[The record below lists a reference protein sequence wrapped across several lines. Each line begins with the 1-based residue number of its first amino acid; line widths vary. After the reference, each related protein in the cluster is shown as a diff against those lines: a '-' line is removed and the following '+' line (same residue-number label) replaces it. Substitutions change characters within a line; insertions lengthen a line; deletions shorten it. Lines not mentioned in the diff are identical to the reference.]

1 MKNLLNEM
9 YPDGIRVV
17 SCFGG
22 MEGLMIALI
31 NQKVKIKSYKSFE
44 IDKHAIDLT
53 SFNFPNME
61 HMGDIMNANVDD
73 IGECDLMV
81 LGSPCQGFSNSG
93 KRLGLEDERSG
104 LLIPALELMKKVK
117 PKYWIFENVR
127 MKTEWL
133 ELLDNIIGV
142 KHVEIDA
149 SLVSAQSR
157 KRCFWAN
164 FHITQPKDKGIML
177 KDILEPNV
185 ESEII
190 YREPYYKPNGNTT
203 GVLGYVGNKPA
214 QATRVYS
221 IDQKSK
227 CLTANGGGQGGKT
240 GLYEIKCGAWRGRKI
255 NEQGFRDDKNP
266 DAKYVQQL
274 EIRDDGKTNTLTTV
288 EKDNVV
294 LRVPEATKK
303 GYTDIENGD
312 AFDYTFPNSKTRR
325 GRNMK
330 HKSNCL
336 ETKPNFMV
344 YEHPTVRKLTV
355 KEAERLQGCEDWTI
369 GDGTISN
376 TQRLK
381 MLGNGFCVPV
391 IEHILCHIGQDF
403 PPNMPQESFDFD
415 SRLSITESV

>member
-9 YPDGIRVV
+9 YPDEIRVV

-22 MEGLMIALI
+22 MEGLLIALT
-31 NQKVKIKSYKSFE
+31 NQGVKIKSYKSFE
-44 IDKHAIDLT
+44 IDKYAIAL
-53 SFNFPNME
+53 SSMNFPNIE
-61 HMGDIMNANVDD
+61 HMGDIMDANVDD

-93 KRLGLEDERSG
+93 KRMGLEDERSG
-104 LLIPALELMKKVK
+104 LLIPALELMKKVN
-117 PKYWIFENVR
+117 PTYWIFENVR

-164 FHITQPKDKGIML
+164 FTINQPNDRGIML

-185 ESEII
+185 DSEII

-203 GVLGYVGNKPA
+203 GVLGYIGNKPA
-214 QATRVYS
+214 QATRVFS
-221 IDQKSK
+221 IDQKAK

-240 GLYEIKCGAWRGRKI
+240 GLYEI
-255 NEQGFRDDKNP
+255 E
-266 DAKYVQQL
+266 
-274 EIRDDGKTNTLTTV
+274 
-288 EKDNVV
+288 DNV
-294 LRVPEATKK
+294 LRIQEATKK
-303 GYTDIENGD
+303 GYTDIQNGD
-312 AFDYTFPNSKTRR
+312 CFDFSFPNSKTRR

-330 HKSNCL
+330 DKSNCL
-336 ETKPNFMV
+336 ETKPSFMV
-344 YEHPTVRKLTV
+344 YQHPTVRKLTV
-355 KEAERLQGCEDWTI
+355 TEAERLQGCEGWTI

-391 IEHILCHIGQDF
+391 IEHILSHIGMDL
-403 PPNMPQESFDFD
+403 PVNMPQQSFEFD
-415 SRLSITESV
+415 LEATSTYSV

>member
-22 MEGLMIALI
+22 MEGLLIALT
-31 NQKVKIKSYKSFE
+31 NQGVKIKSYKSFE
-44 IDKHAIDLT
+44 IDKHGIALT
-53 SFNFPNME
+53 SHNFPFVE
-61 HMGDIMNANVDD
+61 HMGDIMDANVDD

-93 KRLGLEDERSG
+93 KRLGLNDERSG
-104 LLIPALELMKKVK
+104 LLIPALELMRKVK
-117 PKYWIFENVR
+117 PTYWIFENVR

-133 ELLDNIIGV
+133 ELLDTIIGV
-142 KHVEIDA
+142 KHIEIDA
-149 SLVSAQSR
+149 SLVSPQSR

-164 FHITQPKDKGIML
+164 FNITQPKDKGIML
-177 KDILEPNV
+177 KDIIEPNV
-185 ESEII
+185 DSEIL
-190 YREPYYKPNGNTT
+190 YREPYYKPNGNTS
-203 GVLGYVGNKPA
+203 GVLGYIGNKPA

-221 IDQKSK
+221 IDQKAK

-240 GLYEIKCGAWRGRKI
+240 GLYEIK
-255 NEQGFRDDKNP
+255 D
-266 DAKYVQQL
+266 
-274 EIRDDGKTNTLTTV
+274 
-288 EKDNVV
+288 VV

-312 AFDYTFPNSKTRR
+312 CFDYTFPNSKTRR

-336 ETKPNFMV
+336 ETKPSFMV

-355 KEAERLQGCEDWTI
+355 TEAERLQGCEGWTI

-381 MLGNGFCVPV
+381 LLGNGFCVPV
-391 IEHILCHIGQDF
+391 IEHILCHIGNDC
-403 PPNMPQESFDFD
+403 PPNIPQQSFDYN
-415 SRLSITESV
+415 LQMSIT

>member
-22 MEGLMIALI
+22 MEGLLIALT
-31 NQKVKIKSYKSFE
+31 NQGVKIKSYKSFE
-44 IDKHAIDLT
+44 IDKHAIALT
-53 SFNFPNME
+53 SHNFPFVE
-61 HMGDIMNANVDD
+61 HMGDIMDANVDD

-93 KRLGLEDERSG
+93 KKLGLDDERSG
-104 LLIPALELMKKVK
+104 LLIPALELMRKVN
-117 PKYWIFENVR
+117 PTYWIFENVR

-133 ELLDNIIGV
+133 ELLDTIIGV
-142 KHVEIDA
+142 KHIEIDA
-149 SLVSAQSR
+149 SLVSPQSR

-164 FHITQPKDKGIML
+164 FNITQPKDKGIML
-177 KDILEPNV
+177 KHIIEPNV
-185 ESEII
+185 DSGIVF
-190 YREPYYKPNGNTT
+190 K
-203 GVLGYVGNKPA
+203 VGA
-214 QATRVYS
+214 Y
-221 IDQKSK
+221 
-227 CLTANGGGQGGKT
+227 
-240 GLYEIKCGAWRGRKI
+240 RGRKI
-255 NEQGFRDDKNP
+255 NEHGVRDDKNP
-266 DAKYVQQL
+266 DAPYVQQL
-274 EIRDDGKTNTLTTV
+274 EVREDGKTNTLTTV
-288 EKDNVV
+288 DKDNVV

-312 AFDYTFPNSKTRR
+312 CFDYTFPNSKTRR

-336 ETKPNFMV
+336 ETKPSFMV

-355 KEAERLQGCEDWTI
+355 TEAERLQGCEGWTI

-381 MLGNGFCVPV
+381 LLGNGFCVPV
-391 IEHILCHIGQDF
+391 IEHILCHIGNDC
-403 PPNMPQESFDFD
+403 PPNIPQESFEFD
-415 SRLSITESV
+415 LNMSIT

>member
-1 MKNLLNEM
+1 MNNLLNEM

-44 IDKHAIDLT
+44 IDKHAIELT

-164 FHITQPKDKGIML
+164 FHITQPEDKGIML

-294 LRVPEATKK
+294 VNRDEYLW
-303 GYTDIENGD
+303 
-312 AFDYTFPNSKTRR
+312 
-325 GRNMK
+325 
-330 HKSNCL
+330 
-336 ETKPNFMV
+336 
-344 YEHPTVRKLTV
+344 RKLTPL
-355 KEAERLQGCEDWTI
+355 ECERLQTMPDNYTNHVSKTQRYKMIGNGWTI
-369 GDGTISN
+369 D
-376 TQRLK
+376 
-381 MLGNGFCVPV
+381 V
-391 IEHILCHIGQDF
+391 IAHILSSGNINSEKQWTK
-403 PPNMPQESFDFD
+403 MYQ
-415 SRLSITESV
+415 TEEMV

>member
-22 MEGLMIALI
+22 MEGLLIALT
-31 NQKVKIKSYKSFE
+31 NQGVKIKSYKSFE
-44 IDKHAIDLT
+44 IDKYAIAL
-53 SFNFPNME
+53 SSMNFPNIE
-61 HMGDIMNANVDD
+61 HMGDIMDANVDD

-93 KRLGLEDERSG
+93 KRMGLEDERSG
-104 LLIPALELMKKVK
+104 LLIPALELMKKVN
-117 PKYWIFENVR
+117 PTYWIFENVR

-164 FHITQPKDKGIML
+164 FHINQPNDRGIML
-177 KDILEPNV
+177 KDIIEPNV
-185 ESEII
+185 DSEII

-203 GVLGYVGNKPA
+203 GVLGYIGNKPA
-214 QATRVYS
+214 QATRVFS
-221 IDQKSK
+221 IDQKAK

-240 GLYEIKCGAWRGRKI
+240 GLYEI
-255 NEQGFRDDKNP
+255 E
-266 DAKYVQQL
+266 
-274 EIRDDGKTNTLTTV
+274 
-288 EKDNVV
+288 DNV
-294 LRVPEATKK
+294 LRIQEATKK
-303 GYTDIENGD
+303 GYTDIQNGD
-312 AFDYTFPNSKTRR
+312 CFDFSFPNSKTRR

-330 HKSNCL
+330 DKSNCL
-336 ETKPNFMV
+336 ETKPSFMV
-344 YEHPTVRKLTV
+344 YQHPTVRKLTV
-355 KEAERLQGCEDWTI
+355 TEAERLQGCEGWTI

-391 IEHILCHIGQDF
+391 IEHILSHIGMDL
-403 PPNMPQESFDFD
+403 PVNMPQQSFEFD
-415 SRLSITESV
+415 LEATSTYSV

>member
-22 MEGLMIALI
+22 LEGLLIALT
-31 NQKVKIKSYKSFE
+31 NQGVKIKSYKSFE
-44 IDKHAIDLT
+44 IDKHAIAL
-53 SFNFPNME
+53 SSMNFPNIE
-61 HMGDIMNANVDD
+61 HMGDIMDANVDD

-104 LLIPALELMKKVK
+104 LLIPALELMKKVN
-117 PKYWIFENVR
+117 PTYWIFENVR

-164 FHITQPKDKGIML
+164 FTINQPNDRGIML
-177 KDILEPNV
+177 KDIIEPNV
-185 ESEII
+185 DSEII

-203 GVLGYVGNKPA
+203 GVLGFIGNKPA

-221 IDQKSK
+221 IDQKAK

-240 GLYEIKCGAWRGRKI
+240 GLYEI
-255 NEQGFRDDKNP
+255 E
-266 DAKYVQQL
+266 
-274 EIRDDGKTNTLTTV
+274 
-288 EKDNVV
+288 DNV
-294 LRVPEATKK
+294 LRIQEATKK
-303 GYTDIENGD
+303 GYTDIQNGD
-312 AFDYTFPNSKTRR
+312 CFDFSFPNSKTRR

-330 HKSNCL
+330 DKSNCL
-336 ETKPNFMV
+336 ETKPSFMV
-344 YEHPTVRKLTV
+344 YQHPTVRKLTV
-355 KEAERLQGCEDWTI
+355 TEAERLQGCEGWTI

-391 IEHILCHIGQDF
+391 IEHILSHIGMDL
-403 PPNMPQESFDFD
+403 PVNMPQQSFEFD
-415 SRLSITESV
+415 LEATSTYSV

>member
-1 MKNLLNEM
+1 
-9 YPDGIRVV
+9 
-17 SCFGG
+17 
-22 MEGLMIALI
+22 MIALI

-185 ESEII
+185 KSEII
-190 YREPYYKPNGNTT
+190 YREPYYKPNGNIT

>member
-22 MEGLMIALI
+22 MEGLLIALT
-31 NQKVKIKSYKSFE
+31 NQGVKIKSYKSFE
-44 IDKHAIDLT
+44 IDKHGIALT
-53 SFNFPNME
+53 SHNFPFVE
-61 HMGDIMNANVDD
+61 HMGDIMDANVDD

-93 KRLGLEDERSG
+93 KKLGLDDERSG
-104 LLIPALELMKKVK
+104 LLIPALELMRKVN
-117 PKYWIFENVR
+117 PTYWIFENVR

-133 ELLDNIIGV
+133 ELLDTIIGV

-164 FHITQPKDKGIML
+164 FNITQPKDKGIML
-177 KDILEPNV
+177 KHIIEPNV
-185 ESEII
+185 DSGIVFKVGA
-190 YREPYYKPNGNTT
+190 YKG
-203 GVLGYVGNKPA
+203 
-214 QATRVYS
+214 
-221 IDQKSK
+221 
-227 CLTANGGGQGGKT
+227 
-240 GLYEIKCGAWRGRKI
+240 
-255 NEQGFRDDKNP
+255 
-266 DAKYVQQL
+266 
-274 EIRDDGKTNTLTTV
+274 LTTV
-288 EKDNVV
+288 EKDNAV

-312 AFDYTFPNSKTRR
+312 CFDYTFPNSKTRR

-336 ETKPNFMV
+336 ETKPSFMV

-355 KEAERLQGCEDWTI
+355 TEAERLQGCEGWTI

-381 MLGNGFCVPV
+381 LLGNGFCVPV
-391 IEHILCHIGQDF
+391 IEHILCHIGNDC
-403 PPNMPQESFDFD
+403 PPNMPQQSFDYD
-415 SRLSITESV
+415 LQVSIT

>member
-1 MKNLLNEM
+1 MNNLLNEM

-44 IDKHAIDLT
+44 IDKHAIELT

-164 FHITQPKDKGIML
+164 FHITQPEDKGIML

-303 GYTDIENGD
+303 GYTDIENGG

-403 PPNMPQESFDFD
+403 PPSMPQESFNFD

>member
-22 MEGLMIALI
+22 MEGLLIALT
-31 NQKVKIKSYKSFE
+31 NQGVKIKSYKSFE
-44 IDKHAIDLT
+44 IDKHAIALT
-53 SFNFPNME
+53 SHNFPFVE
-61 HMGDIMNANVDD
+61 HMGDIMDANVDD

-93 KRLGLEDERSG
+93 KRLGLDDERSG
-104 LLIPALELMKKVK
+104 LLIPALELMRKVN
-117 PKYWIFENVR
+117 PTYWIFENVR

-133 ELLDNIIGV
+133 ELLDTIIGV
-142 KHVEIDA
+142 KHIEIDA
-149 SLVSAQSR
+149 SLVSPQSR

-164 FHITQPKDKGIML
+164 FNITQPKDKGIML
-177 KDILEPNV
+177 KDIIEPNV
-185 ESEII
+185 DSEIL
-190 YREPYYKPNGNTT
+190 YREPYYKPNGNTS
-203 GVLGYVGNKPA
+203 GVLGYIGNKPA

-221 IDQKSK
+221 IDQKAK

-240 GLYEIKCGAWRGRKI
+240 GLYEIKGGAYRGRKI
-255 NEQGFRDDKNP
+255 NEHGVRDDKNP
-266 DAKYVQQL
+266 DAPYVQQL
-274 EIRDDGKTNTLTTV
+274 EVREDGKTNTLTTV
-288 EKDNVV
+288 DKDNVV

-312 AFDYTFPNSKTRR
+312 CFDYTFPNSKTRR

-336 ETKPNFMV
+336 ETKPSFMV

-355 KEAERLQGCEDWTI
+355 TEAERLQGCEGWTI

-381 MLGNGFCVPV
+381 LLGNGFCVPV
-391 IEHILCHIGQDF
+391 IEHILCHIGNDC
-403 PPNMPQESFDFD
+403 PPNIPQESFEFD
-415 SRLSITESV
+415 LNMSIT

>member
-9 YPDGIRVV
+9 YRDGIRVV

-22 MEGLMIALI
+22 MEGLLIALT
-31 NQKVKIKSYKSFE
+31 NQGVKIKSYKSFE
-44 IDKHAIDLT
+44 IDKYAIAL
-53 SFNFPNME
+53 SSMNFPNIE
-61 HMGDIMNANVDD
+61 HMGDIMDANVDD

-93 KRLGLEDERSG
+93 KRMGLEDERSG
-104 LLIPALELMKKVK
+104 LLIPALELMKKVN
-117 PKYWIFENVR
+117 PTYWIFENVR

-164 FHITQPKDKGIML
+164 FTINQPNDRGIML

-185 ESEII
+185 DSEII

-203 GVLGYVGNKPA
+203 GVLGYIGNKPA
-214 QATRVYS
+214 QATRVFS
-221 IDQKSK
+221 IDQKAK

-240 GLYEIKCGAWRGRKI
+240 GLYEI
-255 NEQGFRDDKNP
+255 E
-266 DAKYVQQL
+266 
-274 EIRDDGKTNTLTTV
+274 
-288 EKDNVV
+288 DNV
-294 LRVPEATKK
+294 LRIQEATKK
-303 GYTDIENGD
+303 GYTDIQNGD
-312 AFDYTFPNSKTRR
+312 CFDFSFPNSKTRR

-330 HKSNCL
+330 DKSNCL
-336 ETKPNFMV
+336 ETKPSFMV
-344 YEHPTVRKLTV
+344 YQHPTVRKLTV
-355 KEAERLQGCEDWTI
+355 TEAERLQGCEGWTI

-391 IEHILCHIGQDF
+391 IEHILSHIGMDL
-403 PPNMPQESFDFD
+403 PVNMPQQSFEFD
-415 SRLSITESV
+415 LEATSTYSV

>member
-22 MEGLMIALI
+22 MEGLAIALH
-31 NQKVKIKSYKSFE
+31 NQGVKIKSYKSFE
-44 IDKHAIDLT
+44 IDKYAIAL
-53 SFNFPNME
+53 SSMNFPNIE
-61 HMGDIMNANVDD
+61 HMGDIMDANVDD

-93 KRLGLEDERSG
+93 KRLGLDDERSG
-104 LLIPALELMKKVK
+104 LLIPALELMRKVK
-117 PKYWIFENVR
+117 PTYWIFENVR

-133 ELLDNIIGV
+133 ELLDTIIGV
-142 KHVEIDA
+142 KHIEIDA
-149 SLVSAQSR
+149 SLVSPQSR

-164 FHITQPKDKGIML
+164 FNITQPKDKGIML
-177 KDILEPNV
+177 KDIIEPNV
-185 ESEII
+185 DSEIL
-190 YREPYYKPNGNTT
+190 YREPYYKPNGNTS
-203 GVLGYVGNKPA
+203 GVLGYIGNKPA

-221 IDQKSK
+221 IDQKAK

-240 GLYEIKCGAWRGRKI
+240 GLYEIK
-255 NEQGFRDDKNP
+255 D
-266 DAKYVQQL
+266 
-274 EIRDDGKTNTLTTV
+274 
-288 EKDNVV
+288 VV

-312 AFDYTFPNSKTRR
+312 CFDYTFPNSKTRR

-336 ETKPNFMV
+336 ETKPSFMV

-355 KEAERLQGCEDWTI
+355 TEAERLQGCEGWTI

-381 MLGNGFCVPV
+381 LLGNGFCVPV
-391 IEHILCHIGQDF
+391 IEHILCHIGNDC
-403 PPNMPQESFDFD
+403 PPNIPQESFEFD
-415 SRLSITESV
+415 LNMSIT

>member
-22 MEGLMIALI
+22 MEGLLIALT
-31 NQKVKIKSYKSFE
+31 NQGVKIKSYKSFE
-44 IDKHAIDLT
+44 IDKYAIAL
-53 SFNFPNME
+53 SSMNFPNIE
-61 HMGDIMNANVDD
+61 HMGDIMDANVDD

-93 KRLGLEDERSG
+93 KRMGLEDERSG
-104 LLIPALELMKKVK
+104 LLIPALELMKKVN
-117 PKYWIFENVR
+117 PTYWIFENVR

-164 FHITQPKDKGIML
+164 FHINQPNDRGIML

-185 ESEII
+185 DSEII

-203 GVLGYVGNKPA
+203 GVLGYIGNKPA
-214 QATRVYS
+214 QATRVFS
-221 IDQKSK
+221 IDQKAK

-240 GLYEIKCGAWRGRKI
+240 GLYEI
-255 NEQGFRDDKNP
+255 E
-266 DAKYVQQL
+266 
-274 EIRDDGKTNTLTTV
+274 
-288 EKDNVV
+288 DNV
-294 LRVPEATKK
+294 LRIQEATKK
-303 GYTDIENGD
+303 GYTDIQNGD
-312 AFDYTFPNSKTRR
+312 CFDFSFPNSKTRR

-330 HKSNCL
+330 DKSNCL
-336 ETKPNFMV
+336 ETKPSFMV
-344 YEHPTVRKLTV
+344 YQHPTVRKLTV
-355 KEAERLQGCEDWTI
+355 TEAERLQGCEGWTI

-391 IEHILCHIGQDF
+391 IEHILSHIGMDL
-403 PPNMPQESFDFD
+403 PVNMPQQSFEFD
-415 SRLSITESV
+415 LEATSTYSV

>member
-22 MEGLMIALI
+22 MEGLLIALT
-31 NQKVKIKSYKSFE
+31 NQGVKIKSYKSFE
-44 IDKHAIDLT
+44 IDKYAIAL
-53 SFNFPNME
+53 SSMNFPNIE
-61 HMGDIMNANVDD
+61 HMGDIMDANVDD

-93 KRLGLEDERSG
+93 KRMGLEDERSG
-104 LLIPALELMKKVK
+104 LLIPALELMKKVN
-117 PKYWIFENVR
+117 PTYWIFENVR

-164 FHITQPKDKGIML
+164 FHINQPNDRGIML

-185 ESEII
+185 DSEII

-203 GVLGYVGNKPA
+203 GVLGYIGNKPA
-214 QATRVYS
+214 QATRVFS
-221 IDQKSK
+221 IDQKAK

-240 GLYEIKCGAWRGRKI
+240 GLYEI
-255 NEQGFRDDKNP
+255 E
-266 DAKYVQQL
+266 
-274 EIRDDGKTNTLTTV
+274 
-288 EKDNVV
+288 DNV
-294 LRVPEATKK
+294 LRIQEATKK
-303 GYTDIENGD
+303 GYTDIQNGD
-312 AFDYTFPNSKTRR
+312 CFDFSFPNSKTRR

-330 HKSNCL
+330 DKSNCL
-336 ETKPNFMV
+336 ETKPSFMV
-344 YEHPTVRKLTV
+344 YQHPTVRKLTV
-355 KEAERLQGCEDWTI
+355 TEAERLQGCEGWTI

-391 IEHILCHIGQDF
+391 IEHILSHIGMDL
-403 PPNMPQESFDFD
+403 PVNMPQQSFEFD
-415 SRLSITESV
+415 LEATNTYSV

>member
-9 YPDGIRVV
+9 YPDGIDVV

-22 MEGLMIALI
+22 MEGLLIALT
-31 NQKVKIKSYKSFE
+31 NQGVKIKSYKSFE
-44 IDKHAIDLT
+44 IDKYGIALT
-53 SFNFPNME
+53 SHNFPFVE
-61 HMGDIMNANVDD
+61 HMGDIMDANVDD
-73 IGECDLMV
+73 IGNCDLMV

-104 LLIPALELMKKVK
+104 LLIPALELMKKVN
-117 PKYWIFENVR
+117 PTYWIFENVR

-164 FHITQPKDKGIML
+164 FHITKPDDRGIML
-177 KDILEPNV
+177 KHIIEPNV
-185 ESEII
+185 DSEIV

-203 GVLGYVGNKPA
+203 GVLGFIGNKPA

-221 IDQKSK
+221 IDQKAK

-240 GLYEIKCGAWRGRKI
+240 GLYEI
-255 NEQGFRDDKNP
+255 
-266 DAKYVQQL
+266 
-274 EIRDDGKTNTLTTV
+274 
-288 EKDNVV
+288 V

-303 GYTDIENGD
+303 GYTDIKDGEC
-312 AFDYTFPNSKTRR
+312 FDFSFPNSKTRR

-330 HKSNCL
+330 DKSNCL
-336 ETKPNFMV
+336 DTKPNFMV
-344 YEHPTVRKLTV
+344 YQHPTVRKLTV
-355 KEAERLQGCEDWTI
+355 TEAERLQGCEGWTI

-403 PPNMPQESFDFD
+403 PPSMPQESIPFDIET
-415 SRLSITESV
+415 SITQSV

>member
-22 MEGLMIALI
+22 MEGLLIALT
-31 NQKVKIKSYKSFE
+31 NQGVKIKSYKSFE
-44 IDKHAIDLT
+44 IDKHGIALT
-53 SFNFPNME
+53 SHNFPFVE
-61 HMGDIMNANVDD
+61 HMGDIMDANVDD

-93 KRLGLEDERSG
+93 KRLGLNDERSG
-104 LLIPALELMKKVK
+104 LLIPALELMRKVN
-117 PKYWIFENVR
+117 PTYWIFENVR

-133 ELLDNIIGV
+133 ELLDTIIGV
-142 KHVEIDA
+142 KHIEIDA
-149 SLVSAQSR
+149 SLVSPQSR

-164 FHITQPKDKGIML
+164 FNITQPKDKGIML
-177 KDILEPNV
+177 KDIIEPNV
-185 ESEII
+185 DSEIL
-190 YREPYYKPNGNTT
+190 YREPYYKPNGNTS
-203 GVLGYVGNKPA
+203 GVLGYIGNKPA

-221 IDQKSK
+221 IDQKAK

-240 GLYEIKCGAWRGRKI
+240 GLYEIKGGAYRGRKI
-255 NEQGFRDDKNP
+255 NEHGVRDDKNP
-266 DAKYVQQL
+266 DAPYVQQL
-274 EIRDDGKTNTLTTV
+274 EVREDGKTNTLTTV

-312 AFDYTFPNSKTRR
+312 CFDYTFPNSKTRR

-336 ETKPNFMV
+336 ETKPSFMV

-355 KEAERLQGCEDWTI
+355 TEAERLQGCEGWTI

-381 MLGNGFCVPV
+381 LLGNGFCVPV
-391 IEHILCHIGQDF
+391 IEHILCHIGNDC
-403 PPNMPQESFDFD
+403 PPNMPQQSFDYN
-415 SRLSITESV
+415 LQMSIT

>member
-1 MKNLLNEM
+1 MNNLLNEM

-44 IDKHAIDLT
+44 IDKHAIELA

-61 HMGDIMNANVDD
+61 HMGDIMDANVDD

-117 PKYWIFENVR
+117 PKYWMFENVR

-164 FHITQPKDKGIML
+164 FHITQPEDKGIML

-227 CLTANGGGQGGKT
+227 CLTANGGEQGGKT

-355 KEAERLQGCEDWTI
+355 REAERLQGCEDWTI

-381 MLGNGFCVPV
+381 MLGNGFCVPL

-403 PPNMPQESFDFD
+403 LPNMPQESFDFD

>member
-9 YPDGIRVV
+9 YPDGIDVV

-22 MEGLMIALI
+22 MEGLLIALT
-31 NQKVKIKSYKSFE
+31 NQGVKIKSYKSFE
-44 IDKHAIDLT
+44 IDKYGIALT
-53 SFNFPNME
+53 SHNFPFVE
-61 HMGDIMNANVDD
+61 HMGDIMDANVDD
-73 IGECDLMV
+73 IGNCDLMV

-93 KRLGLEDERSG
+93 RRLGLDDERSG
-104 LLIPALELMKKVK
+104 LLIPALELMKKVN
-117 PKYWIFENVR
+117 PTYWIFENVR

-164 FHITQPKDKGIML
+164 FHITKPDDRGIML
-177 KDILEPNV
+177 KDIIEPNV
-185 ESEII
+185 DSEIV

-203 GVLGYVGNKPA
+203 GVLGFIGNKPA

-221 IDQKSK
+221 IDQKAK

-240 GLYEIKCGAWRGRKI
+240 GLYEI
-255 NEQGFRDDKNP
+255 
-266 DAKYVQQL
+266 
-274 EIRDDGKTNTLTTV
+274 
-288 EKDNVV
+288 V

-303 GYTDIENGD
+303 GYTDIEDGD
-312 AFDYTFPNSKTRR
+312 CFDFSFPNSKTRR

-330 HKSNCL
+330 DKSNCL
-336 ETKPNFMV
+336 DTKPNFMV
-344 YEHPTVRKLTV
+344 YQHPTVRKLTV
-355 KEAERLQGCEDWTI
+355 TEAERLQGCEGWTI

-403 PPNMPQESFDFD
+403 PPSMPQESIPFDIET
-415 SRLSITESV
+415 SITQSV

>member
-22 MEGLMIALI
+22 MEGLLIALT
-31 NQKVKIKSYKSFE
+31 NQGVKIKSYKSFE
-44 IDKHAIDLT
+44 IDKYAIAL
-53 SFNFPNME
+53 SSMNFPNIE
-61 HMGDIMNANVDD
+61 HMGDIMDANVDD

-93 KRLGLEDERSG
+93 KRMGLEDERSG
-104 LLIPALELMKKVK
+104 LLIPALELMKKVN
-117 PKYWIFENVR
+117 PTYWIFENVR

-164 FHITQPKDKGIML
+164 FTINQPNDRGIML
-177 KDILEPNV
+177 KDIIEPNV
-185 ESEII
+185 DSEII

-203 GVLGYVGNKPA
+203 GVLGYIGNKPA
-214 QATRVYS
+214 QATRVFS
-221 IDQKSK
+221 IDQKAK

-240 GLYEIKCGAWRGRKI
+240 GLYEI
-255 NEQGFRDDKNP
+255 E
-266 DAKYVQQL
+266 
-274 EIRDDGKTNTLTTV
+274 
-288 EKDNVV
+288 DNV
-294 LRVPEATKK
+294 LRIQEATKK
-303 GYTDIENGD
+303 GYTDIQNGD
-312 AFDYTFPNSKTRR
+312 CFDFSFPNSKTRR

-330 HKSNCL
+330 DKSNCL
-336 ETKPNFMV
+336 ETKPSFMV
-344 YEHPTVRKLTV
+344 YQHPTVRKLTV
-355 KEAERLQGCEDWTI
+355 TEAERLQGCEGWTI

-391 IEHILCHIGQDF
+391 IEHILSHIGMDL
-403 PPNMPQESFDFD
+403 PVNMPQQSFEFD
-415 SRLSITESV
+415 LEATSTYSV

>member
-22 MEGLMIALI
+22 MEGLLIALT
-31 NQKVKIKSYKSFE
+31 NQGVKIKSYKSFE
-44 IDKHAIDLT
+44 IDKYAIAL
-53 SFNFPNME
+53 SSMNFPNIE
-61 HMGDIMNANVDD
+61 HMGDIMDANVDD

-93 KRLGLEDERSG
+93 KRMGLEDERSG
-104 LLIPALELMKKVK
+104 LLIPALELMKKVN
-117 PKYWIFENVR
+117 PTYWIFENVR

-164 FHITQPKDKGIML
+164 FTINQPNDRGIML

-185 ESEII
+185 DSEII

-203 GVLGYVGNKPA
+203 GVLGYIGNKPA
-214 QATRVYS
+214 QATRVFS
-221 IDQKSK
+221 IDQKAK

-240 GLYEIKCGAWRGRKI
+240 GLYEI
-255 NEQGFRDDKNP
+255 E
-266 DAKYVQQL
+266 
-274 EIRDDGKTNTLTTV
+274 
-288 EKDNVV
+288 DNV
-294 LRVPEATKK
+294 LRIQEATKK
-303 GYTDIENGD
+303 GYTDIQNGD
-312 AFDYTFPNSKTRR
+312 CFDFSFPNSKTRR

-330 HKSNCL
+330 DKSNCL
-336 ETKPNFMV
+336 ETKPSFMV
-344 YEHPTVRKLTV
+344 YQHPTVRKLTV
-355 KEAERLQGCEDWTI
+355 TEAERLQGCEGWTI

-391 IEHILCHIGQDF
+391 IEHILSHIGMDL
-403 PPNMPQESFDFD
+403 PVNMPQQSFEFD
-415 SRLSITESV
+415 LEATSTYSV

>member
-22 MEGLMIALI
+22 MEGLLIALT
-31 NQKVKIKSYKSFE
+31 NQGVKIKSYKSFE
-44 IDKHAIDLT
+44 IDKYAIAL
-53 SFNFPNME
+53 SSMNFPNIE
-61 HMGDIMNANVDD
+61 HMGDIMDANVDD

-93 KRLGLEDERSG
+93 KKLGLDDERSG
-104 LLIPALELMKKVK
+104 LLIPALELMRKVN
-117 PKYWIFENVR
+117 PTYWIFENVR

-133 ELLDNIIGV
+133 ELLDTIIGV
-142 KHVEIDA
+142 KHIEIDA

-164 FHITQPKDKGIML
+164 FNITQPKDKGIML
-177 KDILEPNV
+177 KDIIEPNV
-185 ESEII
+185 DSEIL
-190 YREPYYKPNGNTT
+190 YREPYYKPNGNTS
-203 GVLGYVGNKPA
+203 GVLGYIGNKPA

-221 IDQKSK
+221 IDAKAK

-240 GLYEIKCGAWRGRKI
+240 GLYEIKGGAYRGRKI
-255 NEQGFRDDKNP
+255 NEQGVRDDKNP

-274 EIRDDGKTNTLTTV
+274 EVREDGKTNTLTTV

-312 AFDYTFPNSKTRR
+312 CFDYTFPNSKTRR

-336 ETKPNFMV
+336 ETKPSFMV
-344 YEHPTVRKLTV
+344 YQHPTVRKLTV
-355 KEAERLQGCEDWTI
+355 IEAERLQGCEGWTI

-381 MLGNGFCVPV
+381 LLGNGFCVPV
-391 IEHILCHIGQDF
+391 IEHILCHIGNEC
-403 PPNMPQESFDFD
+403 PPRVYNVNQPEEN
-415 SRLSITESV
+415 LCHIINHY

>member
-22 MEGLMIALI
+22 MEGLLIALT
-31 NQKVKIKSYKSFE
+31 NQGVKIKSYKSFE
-44 IDKHAIDLT
+44 IDKYAIAL
-53 SFNFPNME
+53 SSMNFPNIE
-61 HMGDIMNANVDD
+61 HMGDIMDANVDD

-104 LLIPALELMKKVK
+104 LLIPALELMKKVN
-117 PKYWIFENVR
+117 PTYWIFENVR

-164 FHITQPKDKGIML
+164 FHINQPNDRGIML

-185 ESEII
+185 DSEII

-203 GVLGYVGNKPA
+203 GVLGYIGNKPA
-214 QATRVYS
+214 QATRVFS
-221 IDQKSK
+221 IDQKAK

-240 GLYEIKCGAWRGRKI
+240 GLYEI
-255 NEQGFRDDKNP
+255 E
-266 DAKYVQQL
+266 
-274 EIRDDGKTNTLTTV
+274 
-288 EKDNVV
+288 DNV
-294 LRVPEATKK
+294 LRIQEATKK
-303 GYTDIENGD
+303 GYTDIQNGD
-312 AFDYTFPNSKTRR
+312 CFDFSFPNSKTRR

-330 HKSNCL
+330 DKSNCL
-336 ETKPNFMV
+336 ETKPSFMV
-344 YEHPTVRKLTV
+344 YQHPTVRKLTV
-355 KEAERLQGCEDWTI
+355 TEAERLQGCEGWTI

-391 IEHILCHIGQDF
+391 IEHILSHIGMDL
-403 PPNMPQESFDFD
+403 PVNMPQQSFEFD
-415 SRLSITESV
+415 LEATNTYSV

>member
-9 YPDGIRVV
+9 YPEGIRVV

-22 MEGLMIALI
+22 MEGLLIALT
-31 NQKVKIKSYKSFE
+31 NQGVKIKSYKSFE
-44 IDKHAIDLT
+44 IDKYAIAL
-53 SFNFPNME
+53 SSMNFPNIE
-61 HMGDIMNANVDD
+61 HMGDIMDANVDD

-117 PKYWIFENVR
+117 PTYWIFENVR

-164 FHITQPKDKGIML
+164 FTINQPNDRGIML
-177 KDILEPNV
+177 KDIIEPNV
-185 ESEII
+185 DSEII

-203 GVLGYVGNKPA
+203 GVLGFIGNKPA

-221 IDQKSK
+221 IDQKAK

-240 GLYEIKCGAWRGRKI
+240 GLYEI
-255 NEQGFRDDKNP
+255 E
-266 DAKYVQQL
+266 
-274 EIRDDGKTNTLTTV
+274 
-288 EKDNVV
+288 DNV
-294 LRVPEATKK
+294 LRIQEATKK
-303 GYTDIENGD
+303 GYTDIQNGD
-312 AFDYTFPNSKTRR
+312 CFDFSFPNSKTRR

-330 HKSNCL
+330 DKSNCL
-336 ETKPNFMV
+336 ETKPSFMV
-344 YEHPTVRKLTV
+344 YQHPTVRKLTV
-355 KEAERLQGCEDWTI
+355 TEAERLQGCEGWTI

-391 IEHILCHIGQDF
+391 IEHILSHIGMDL
-403 PPNMPQESFDFD
+403 PVNMPQQSFEFD
-415 SRLSITESV
+415 LEATSTYSV

>member
-22 MEGLMIALI
+22 MEGLLIALT
-31 NQKVKIKSYKSFE
+31 NQGVKIKSYKSFE
-44 IDKHAIDLT
+44 IDKYAIAL
-53 SFNFPNME
+53 SSMNFPNIE
-61 HMGDIMNANVDD
+61 HMGDIMDANVDD

-104 LLIPALELMKKVK
+104 LLIPALELMKKVN
-117 PKYWIFENVR
+117 PTYWIFENVR

-164 FHITQPKDKGIML
+164 FTINQPNDRGIML
-177 KDILEPNV
+177 KDIIEPNV
-185 ESEII
+185 DSEII

-203 GVLGYVGNKPA
+203 GVLGFIGNKPA
-214 QATRVYS
+214 QATRV
-221 IDQKSK
+221 
-227 CLTANGGGQGGKT
+227 
-240 GLYEIKCGAWRGRKI
+240 GAYRGRKI
-255 NEQGFRDDKNP
+255 NELGVRDDKNP
-266 DAKYVQQL
+266 DAQYVQQL
-274 EIRDDGKTNTLTTV
+274 EVREDGKTNTLTTV

-303 GYTDIENGD
+303 GYTDIQNGD
-312 AFDYTFPNSKTRR
+312 CFDFSFPNSKTRR

-330 HKSNCL
+330 DKSNCL
-336 ETKPNFMV
+336 ETKPSFMV
-344 YEHPTVRKLTV
+344 YQHPTVRKLTV
-355 KEAERLQGCEDWTI
+355 TEAERLQGCEGWTI

-391 IEHILCHIGQDF
+391 IEHILSHIGMDL
-403 PPNMPQESFDFD
+403 PVNMPQQSFEFD
-415 SRLSITESV
+415 LEATSTYSV